1 MNVFDIRQSFDISD
15 VKFFIGDLCK
25 MEVIYFFWTSCDFMY
40 FPVDGPSRELASTP
54 ARL

>member
-25 MEVIYFFWTSCDFMY
+25 MEVIIISFGHLVISCIFLLTDH
-40 FPVDGPSRELASTP
+40 VVHCLEN
-54 ARL
+54 